1 MDYDQDG
8 KIFLSK
14 RWLFVENPPGNEASS
29 RAGKTI
35 MKRAM
40 NAFCRT
46 LNLAIVAGSVALRV
60 DAQTNAPAAETG
72 FEAIFD
78 GKTLN
83 GWDGDPRYWRAENG
97 CLVGEITPETVI
109 RTNTFIIW
117 RGGAPADF
125 ELKAEY
131 RISARGN
138 SGINYRSIEEPGQ
151 PHVMRGYQA
160 DIDGQNRN
168 ANGVRYTGQN
178 YEERGRTF
186 LALRGQVARIEEGK
200 KPIVVASLGDPKEL
214 EAFIKNDDWNEYH
227 LIASGNVL
235 THILNGHVMCVVVDE
250 DPKGRRSDG
259 LIGVQIHQGPP
270 MKIEYRN
277 LRLKKLSSTAPV
289 K

>member
-1 MDYDQDG
+1 M
-8 KIFLSK
+8 L
-14 RWLFVENPPGNEASS
+14 A
-29 RAGKTI
+29 
-35 MKRAM
+35 
-40 NAFCRT
+40 T
-46 LNLAIVAGSVALRV
+46 LAGSVPLASH
-60 DAQTNAPAAETG
+60 AQTNTPVDKSSESAAEAG

-83 GWDGDPRYWRAENG
+83 GWDGNPKYWRVENG

-117 RGGAPADF
+117 RGGSPADF

-138 SGINYRSIEEPGQ
+138 SGINYRSIVSGMPY
-151 PHVMRGYQA
+151 VMRGYQA

-168 ANGVRYTGQN
+168 ANNVRYTGQN

-186 LALRGQVARIEEGK
+186 LALRGQVTRIEEGK
-200 KPIVVASLGDPKEL
+200 KPVVIGTVGDIKEL

-227 LIASGNVL
+227 VIASGNVL
-235 THILNGHVMCVVVDE
+235 TQILNGHVMCVVVDE
-250 DPKGRRSDG
+250 DPKGRRFDG
-259 LIGVQIHQGPP
+259 LIGVQVHVGPP
-270 MKIEYRN
+270 MKVEFRN
-277 LRLKKLSSTAPV
+277 FRLKKLSSAVPV